1 MLTVQLGESCT
12 PRSIARDLRITC
24 MACSCDAS
32 DRCWVVDGTED
43 AGSELSGAMPGKEDE

>member
-24 MACSCDAS
+24 MDCSCDAS
-32 DRCWVVDGTED
+32 DGCWVVDGTED